1 MLLKKIK
8 KSNNHTNL
16 KGKSRTT
23 NRKSSGGP
31 RESLFFSLG
40 EALRDIKIRTRLI
53 ISFLII
59 SLVPI
64 AVTSS
69 ISHKK
74 SSDAIRNKIRAYSDQ
89 ISIQIGENLTT
100 SISQIEGMANELILN
115 KDIQNGLEKFN
126 TLDDLKALELNQK
139 ITSIISTKTFAEMR
153 GIEIYIKGSSIF
165 SNGVQSSEFSMDDI
179 NAVLNAAEK
188 SGGKTI
194 WNFISK
200 KNESTKILVVSRA
213 IKSLNTGGAIGVI
226 NTYIHS
232 DYFLKNIRDI
242 DLGEGTGI
250 IVLDSQGRVIADKNS
265 KALIGEPF
273 EDDLL
278 ISSILGSGDSTIKLD
293 GVDHLISYSK
303 IGESGWFIATT
314 IPYSYLNQESEAIGR
329 IIFMIAAICLIVAL
343 GLSYIITASISAP
356 LERLVGLMLTAKEGD
371 LTFDVEDSKK
381 DELADVLSNFGGMV
395 ENIKG
400 IIYKSSN
407 SAQKVINNA
416 TEISRLSALTNSNSN
431 QVSISIT
438 EIAEGSSQQ
447 ASDMLTGVSQL
458 EDLSKNMNKVE
469 ENILC
474 VAEVVHDTKKLSET
488 ALHAVKTLNDKALET
503 KSVSE
508 KIVNDINSLDNDM
521 KEIKNFTKIIEGI
534 SEQTNLLSLNAAIEA
549 ARAGATGHGFAVV
562 ADEVK
567 KLADQSKDASVM
579 INSIISRIQKKTEIT
594 VDAANRSSL
603 IIGKQTEAVY
613 ETDKSFK
620 TILSSMEAISKMIH
634 EVESSLK
641 VVLNSK
647 AVVMDTMEKV
657 SVVSE
662 EAAATSEEVSAS
674 AQEQSASAE
683 ILLNLA
689 EELNSLAE
697 ELEKSISL
705 FKI

>member
-1 MLLKKIK
+1 MKLLGLKKD
-8 KSNNHTNL
+8 NL
-16 KGKSRTT
+16 K
-23 NRKSSGGP
+23 RKPVIARRKKPKEQKKTLFSALGG
-31 RESLFFSLG
+31 
-40 EALRDIKIRTRLI
+40 ALRNIKIRTRLI

-59 SLVPI
+59 ALVPL
-64 AVTSS
+64 AVNST
-69 ISHKK
+69 ISHQK
-74 SSDAIRNKIRAYSDQ
+74 SSDAMENKIRAYSNQ
-89 ISIQIGENLTT
+89 ISIQIGENLTN

-126 TLDDLKALELNQK
+126 TLDNLKAIELNQK
-139 ITSIISTKTFAEMR
+139 ITSIITTRTIVEMR
-153 GIEIYIKGSSIF
+153 GMEIYIKGSSIF
-165 SNGVQSSEFSMDDI
+165 SNGVQNSEFSEDDI
-179 NAVLNAAEK
+179 NNVLNAAEK
-188 SGGKTI
+188 SGGKPI
-194 WNFISK
+194 WSFISK
-200 KNESTKILVVSRA
+200 KNESSKILVVSRA
-213 IKSLNTGGAIGVI
+213 IKSLNTGGTIGVI

-232 DYFLKNIRDI
+232 DYFLKSIRDI
-242 DLGEGTGI
+242 DLGEGAGI
-250 IVLDSQGRVIADKNS
+250 IILDSQGRVIADKNS
-265 KALIGEPF
+265 KSIIGEPF

-278 ISSILGSGDSTIKLD
+278 ISNILGSGDSTIKLD
-293 GVDHLISYSK
+293 GVEHLISYSK
-303 IGESGWFIATT
+303 IGESDWFVATT
-314 IPYSYLNQESEAIGR
+314 IPFSYLNKETNAIGK
-329 IIFMIAAICLIVAL
+329 IIFMIAAICLIAAL
-343 GLSYIITASISAP
+343 ALSYVITASISAP
-356 LERLVGLMLTAKEGD
+356 LERLVGLMLTAKDGD
-371 LTFDVEDSKK
+371 LTFDVKDSKK

-395 ENIKG
+395 ENIKE

-431 QVSISIT
+431 QVSVSIA

-447 ASDMLTGVSQL
+447 AADMLTGVRQL
-458 EDLSKNMNKVE
+458 EDLSENINKVG

-488 ALHAVKTLNDKALET
+488 ALQAVKSLNDKALET

-508 KIVNDINSLDNDM
+508 QIAKDINSLDNDM
-521 KEIKNFTKIIEGI
+521 KEIQNFTKVITGI

-579 INSIISRIQKKTEIT
+579 INSIISRIQKKSAIT

-620 TILSSMEAISKMIH
+620 TILSSMEAISKMIN
-634 EVESSLK
+634 EVEDSLK

-647 AVVMDTMEKV
+647 TVVMDTMEKV

-662 EAAATSEEVSAS
+662 ESAATSEEVSAS
-674 AQEQSASAE
+674 AQEQSASSE
-683 ILLNLA
+683 ILSNLA

>member
-1 MLLKKIK
+1 MKLLGSKKDKSKRKPVIAGRK
-8 KSNNHTNL
+8 KPKKQKH
-16 KGKSRTT
+16 
-23 NRKSSGGP
+23 
-31 RESLFFSLG
+31 SLFSGLG
-40 EALRDIKIRTRLI
+40 GALRNIKIRTRLI

-59 SLVPI
+59 ALVPL
-64 AVTSS
+64 AVNST

-74 SSDAIRNKIRAYSDQ
+74 SSDAIRDKIRAYSDQ
-89 ISIQIGENLTT
+89 ISIQIGENLNT
-100 SISQIEGMANELILN
+100 SISQIEGIANELILN

-126 TLDDLKALELNQK
+126 TLDNLKAIELNQK
-139 ITSIISTKTFAEMR
+139 ITSIITTKTFAEMR

-165 SNGVQSSEFSMDDI
+165 SYGVQSSEFSMEDI
-179 NAVLNAAEK
+179 NAVLNAADA

-194 WNFISK
+194 WNFISRK
-200 KNESTKILVVSRA
+200 SENTKILVMSRA
-213 IKSLNTGGAIGVI
+213 IKSLNTGGTIGVI
-226 NTYIHS
+226 NAYIHS

-250 IVLDSQGRVIADKNS
+250 IVLDSQGRVISDKDS
-265 KALIGEPF
+265 KAVIGEPF
-273 EDDLL
+273 EEESL
-278 ISSILGSGDSTIKLD
+278 IVNILGSDDSDIKLD
-293 GVDHLISYSK
+293 GVDHIISSSK
-303 IGESGWFIATT
+303 IGEGDWFVATT
-314 IPYSYLNQESEAIGR
+314 IPYSYLNQESNAIGR
-329 IIFMIAAICLIVAL
+329 IIFLIAVISLIAALL
-343 GLSYIITASISAP
+343 LSSIITASISAP
-356 LERLVGLMLTAKEGD
+356 LERLVGLMLTAKDGD
-371 LTFDVEDSKK
+371 LTFDVKDSKK

-400 IIYKSSN
+400 IINKSSN

-431 QVSISIT
+431 QVSISIA

-458 EDLSKNMNKVE
+458 EDLSENINKVG

-488 ALHAVKTLNDKALET
+488 ALQAVKSLNDKAVET

-508 KIVNDINSLDNDM
+508 QIVKDINSLDNDM
-521 KEIKNFTKIIEGI
+521 KEIQNFTKVIAGI

-579 INSIISRIQKKTEIT
+579 INTIISRIQKKSAIT

-634 EVESSLK
+634 EVEDSLK

-647 AVVMDTMEKV
+647 TVVMDTMEKV

-662 EAAATSEEVSAS
+662 ESAATSEEVSAS

-683 ILLNLA
+683 ILSNLA

>member
-1 MLLKKIK
+1 MKLLGSKKDKSKRKPVIAGRK
-8 KSNNHTNL
+8 KPKKQIH
-16 KGKSRTT
+16 
-23 NRKSSGGP
+23 
-31 RESLFFSLG
+31 SLFSGLG
-40 EALRDIKIRTRLI
+40 GALRNIKIRTRLI

-59 SLVPI
+59 ALAPL
-64 AVTSS
+64 AVNST

-74 SSDAIRNKIRAYSDQ
+74 SSDAIRDKIRAYSDQ
-89 ISIQIGENLTT
+89 ISIQISENLNN
-100 SISQIEGMANELILN
+100 SISQIEGIANELVLN

-126 TLDDLKALELNQK
+126 TLDNLKAIELNQR
-139 ITSIISTKTFAEMR
+139 ITSIISTKTYTEMR

-165 SNGVQSSEFSMDDI
+165 SNGVQSSEFTGEDI
-179 NAVLNAAEK
+179 NAILNAADG

-194 WNFISK
+194 WNFIAR
-200 KNESTKILVVSRA
+200 KNEPTNILVMSKA
-213 IKSLNTGGAIGVI
+213 IKSLNTGGTIGVI
-226 NTYIHS
+226 NIYIHP

-250 IVLDSQGRVIADKNS
+250 IVLDSQGRVISDKDS
-265 KALIGEPF
+265 KAVIGEPF
-273 EDDLL
+273 EEGSL
-278 ISSILGSGDSTIKLD
+278 IASILGSDDSDIKLN
-293 GVDHLISYSK
+293 GVDHIISYSK
-303 IGESGWFIATT
+303 IGEKDWFVATT
-314 IPYSYLNQESEAIGR
+314 IPYSYLNKESNAIGK
-329 IIFMIAAICLIVAL
+329 IIFIIAVISLLVAL
-343 GLSYIITASISAP
+343 LLSSVITASISAP
-356 LERLVGLMLTAKEGD
+356 LERLVGLMLTAKDGD
-371 LTFDVEDSKK
+371 LTFDVKDSKK
-381 DELADVLSNFGGMV
+381 DELADVLYNFGGMV
-395 ENIKG
+395 ENIKE
-400 IIYKSSN
+400 IINKSSN

-431 QVSISIT
+431 QVSVSIA

-447 ASDMLTGVSQL
+447 AADVLTGVSQL
-458 EDLSKNMNKVE
+458 EDLSENINKVG

-488 ALHAVKTLNDKALET
+488 ALQAVKSLNDKAIET

-508 KIVNDINSLDNDM
+508 QIVNDINSLDNDM
-521 KEIKNFTKIIEGI
+521 KEIQNFTKVIAGI

-567 KLADQSKDASVM
+567 KLADQSKEASVM
-579 INSIISRIQKKTEIT
+579 INTIISRIQKKSAIT
-594 VDAANRSSL
+594 VDAANRSSI

-620 TILSSMEAISKMIH
+620 TILSSMEAISKMII
-634 EVESSLK
+634 EVENSLK
-641 VVLNSK
+641 VVINSK

-683 ILLNLA
+683 ILSKLA